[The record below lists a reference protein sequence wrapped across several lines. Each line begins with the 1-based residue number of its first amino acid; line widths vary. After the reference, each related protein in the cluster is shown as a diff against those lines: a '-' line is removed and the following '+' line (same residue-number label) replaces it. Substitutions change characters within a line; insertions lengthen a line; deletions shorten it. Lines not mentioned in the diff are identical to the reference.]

1 MEIEST
7 KIEGL
12 YIIKPRIFNDN
23 RGKFIKVYHEKNFND
38 VGLNVD
44 FVESYYSIS
53 NKNVIRGM
61 HFQILPESHNKL
73 VYVPAGKIID
83 VILDLRKKS
92 ITFGKF
98 ETFELSSENGHYVF
112 IPKGCAHGF
121 ISLEDNTNVTYMQTT
136 MYNEKCDKGIA
147 YDSFGMDWKIENP
160 IISERDLNFPDYTKT
175 DIYF

>member
-1 MEIEST
+1 
-7 KIEGL
+7 
-12 YIIKPRIFNDN
+12 
-23 RGKFIKVYHEKNFND
+23 
-38 VGLNVD
+38 
-44 FVESYYSIS
+44 
-53 NKNVIRGM
+53 M

-147 YDSFGMDWKIENP
+147 YDSFWNGLEN
-160 IISERDLNFPDYTKT
+160 
-175 DIYF
+175 